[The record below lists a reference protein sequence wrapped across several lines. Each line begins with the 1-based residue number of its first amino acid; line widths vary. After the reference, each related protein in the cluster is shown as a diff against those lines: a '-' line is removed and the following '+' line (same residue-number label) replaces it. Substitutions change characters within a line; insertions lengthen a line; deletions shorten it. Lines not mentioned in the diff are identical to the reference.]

1 MADNYRKIV
10 YQSLLDIIYNK
21 QFSHLYLQKL
31 FDDNDIDVKNKSIIR
46 REVFGILE
54 NRILIDYVISKYSKS
69 KNIDKKIKLVLYI
82 GIYELLFLNNTK
94 NYATVNEC
102 VELAKNIKGQ
112 FLSKFVNAIL
122 KNIDKNENLQ
132 NLYNDKNLTDDIK
145 YSIPK
150 DLYNYLLNNLNV
162 EVDNKKQ
169 VIKEIFE
176 YFIDNNKICFRINT
190 KDEDII
196 KEIENELRDLNIE
209 YEKYN
214 SDLKLINYI
223 SYLSNNINDL
233 SSINNFKNGNISI
246 EDIASIYYIDNL
258 YEIYKNILI
267 DGSMILDACSS
278 PGGKTT
284 AIHHLI
290 DNNTVKYFCHD
301 VSDKKLIRIKENIDR
316 EFSEA
321 DKKNIQI
328 SVKDG
333 TRLDKNYI
341 DKFDLVMTDV
351 PCSGLGTISKK
362 PDIKYNFDINKIDE
376 LISLQKSILDTNKNY
391 VKINGLLS
399 YSTCTITKNENIDII
414 NEFLKNNDNF
424 ILIKSEQII
433 PSINTKSDGFF
444 FAIMK
449 RIK

>member
-54 NRILIDYVISKYSKS
+54 NRILIDHIISKYSKS

-112 FLSKFVNAIL
+112 FLSKYVNAIL

-132 NLYNDKNLTDDIK
+132 NIYDDKNITDDIK

-258 YEIYKNILI
+258 YEIYKNILS
-267 DGSMILDACSS
+267 DESMILDACSS

-301 VSDKKLIRIKENIDR
+301 VSDKKLIRIRENIDR

-333 TRLDKNYI
+333 TKLDKNYI

-399 YSTCTITKNENIDII
+399 YSTCTITKNENIDVI

-433 PSINTKSDGFF
+433 PNINTKSDGFF